1 MGIGNEATE
10 VVMLPCQPARRGR
23 SSQSELVPGLEELEL
38 AEPVGVGVVEQVI
51 PGQPTDDPRQ
61 HLGTGQLV

>member
-1 MGIGNEATE
+1 MRPPRWLCYHANLHAG
-10 VVMLPCQPARRGR
+10 GR